1 MTEQDKSVGL
11 RARLV
16 AAGVELL
23 ALEGVH
29 ALTLREIARQAGVS
43 HGAPRRYFAT
53 HAELLAAIAG
63 HGFGELANA
72 LGLDAP
78 PPSSVSAAA
87 ARHRLDELAR
97 GYLAFAAEQPG
108 MFELMF
114 RHDVLEG
121 SGAELRRTSL
131 PLFEAVTRLVAAIR
145 PSAGE
150 RDGDG
155 ERDGGPDGGRDRD
168 RGRDRDGGPDGEGAG
183 DGPPPTVV
191 AAALWANLHGLAQLR
206 AWGSLRLATGGDS
219 VEPVLRATLD
229 AHLGRDA
236 G

>member
-1 MTEQDKSVGL
+1 MTEQDKAVGL

-63 HGFGELANA
+63 HGFGELATA

-78 PPSSVSAAA
+78 GSAGTSASASAAA
-87 ARHRLDELAR
+87 ARQRLDGLAR

-145 PSAGE
+145 PPAGAGH
-150 RDGDG
+150 GDG
-155 ERDGGPDGGRDRD
+155 AGD
-168 RGRDRDGGPDGEGAG
+168 G

-219 VEPVLRATLD
+219 VEPLLRATLD
-229 AHLGRDA
+229 AHLGRVA

>member
-1 MTEQDKSVGL
+1 MTEQDKAVGL

-23 ALEGVH
+23 ALEGIH

-43 HGAPRRYFAT
+43 HGAPRRHFAT

-63 HGFGELANA
+63 HGFGELATA

-78 PPSSVSAAA
+78 GPACTSASAA
-87 ARHRLDELAR
+87 RQRLDELAR

-131 PLFEAVTRLVAAIR
+131 PLFEAVTGLVAAIR
-145 PSAGE
+145 PPSDHGSSPGAG
-150 RDGDG
+150 D
-155 ERDGGPDGGRDRD
+155 
-168 RGRDRDGGPDGEGAG
+168 G

-219 VEPVLRATLD
+219 VEPLLRATLD

>member
-1 MTEQDKSVGL
+1 MTQTEQDKATGL

-53 HAELLAAIAG
+53 HAELLAAIAR
-63 HGFGELANA
+63 HGFGELATA
-72 LGLDAP
+72 VGLDAP
-78 PPSSVSAAA
+78 AAGAGAVRDA
-87 ARHRLDELAR
+87 AEARTRLERLAR
-97 GYLAFAAEQPG
+97 GYLDFAADRPG

-114 RHDVLEG
+114 RHDVMEG

-145 PSAGE
+145 PPAVGTVGTVGATGSTGSTGS
-150 RDGDG
+150 GD
-155 ERDGGPDGGRDRD
+155 DV
-168 RGRDRDGGPDGEGAG
+168 
-183 DGPPPTVV
+183 PPIVV

-206 AWGSLRLATGGDS
+206 AWGSLRLATGADT

-229 AHLGRDA
+229 AHLGPVPR
-236 G
+236 

>member
-63 HGFGELANA
+63 HGFGELATA

-78 PPSSVSAAA
+78 PASTISAAA
-87 ARHRLDELAR
+87 ARTRLDELAR

-145 PSAGE
+145 PSADA
-150 RDGDG
+150 DGDG
-155 ERDGGPDGGRDRD
+155 DGP
-168 RGRDRDGGPDGEGAG
+168 
-183 DGPPPTVV
+183 PPPTVV

>member
-63 HGFGELANA
+63 HGFGELATA

-78 PPSSVSAAA
+78 PPVSVSVSASAAA

-145 PSAGE
+145 PSTGE
-150 RDGDG
+150 RD
-155 ERDGGPDGGRDRD
+155 E
-168 RGRDRDGGPDGEGAG
+168 

-219 VEPVLRATLD
+219 VEPLLRATLD
-229 AHLGRDA
+229 AHLGRET

>member
-43 HGAPRRYFAT
+43 HGAPRRHFAT

-63 HGFGELANA
+63 HGFGELATA
-72 LGLDAP
+72 LGLDTP
-78 PPSSVSAAA
+78 PPASLSAAT
-87 ARHRLDELAR
+87 ARARLDDLAR
-97 GYLAFAAEQPG
+97 GYLAFTVEQPG

-145 PSAGE
+145 PPTGG
-150 RDGDG
+150 DGDG
-155 ERDGGPDGGRDRD
+155 GGGG
-168 RGRDRDGGPDGEGAG
+168 GGSSAG
-183 DGPPPTVV
+183 DAPPPTVV

>member
-1 MTEQDKSVGL
+1 MTEEDKSVGL

-23 ALEGVH
+23 AIEGVH

-63 HGFGELANA
+63 HGFGELATA

-78 PPSSVSAAA
+78 PPARIPAAA
-87 ARHRLDELAR
+87 ARARLDELAR
-97 GYLAFAAEQPG
+97 GYLAYAAEQPG

-121 SGAELRRTSL
+121 SGADLRRTSL

-145 PSAGE
+145 PPAGGG
-150 RDGDG
+150 DGD
-155 ERDGGPDGGRDRD
+155 D
-168 RGRDRDGGPDGEGAG
+168 DGEGDG
-183 DGPPPTVV
+183 DAPPPTVV

-206 AWGSLRLATGGDS
+206 SWGSLRLATGGDS
-219 VEPVLRATLD
+219 VEPLLRATLD

>member
-63 HGFGELANA
+63 HGFGELATA

-78 PPSSVSAAA
+78 PPVSASASAAA

-145 PSAGE
+145 PSTGE
-150 RDGDG
+150 RD
-155 ERDGGPDGGRDRD
+155 E
-168 RGRDRDGGPDGEGAG
+168 

-219 VEPVLRATLD
+219 VEPLLRATLD
-229 AHLGRDA
+229 AHLGRET

>member
-1 MTEQDKSVGL
+1 MIEQDKAVGL

-63 HGFGELANA
+63 HGFGELATA

-78 PPSSVSAAA
+78 SPASASTSVSAAA
-87 ARHRLDELAR
+87 ARDRLDQLAR
-97 GYLAFAAEQPG
+97 GYLAFAAERPG

-145 PSAGE
+145 PPADHGN
-150 RDGDG
+150 
-155 ERDGGPDGGRDRD
+155 
-168 RGRDRDGGPDGEGAG
+168 G

>member
-1 MTEQDKSVGL
+1 MTAQDKSVGL

-63 HGFGELANA
+63 HGFGQLASA

-78 PPSSVSAAA
+78 PPGSVSAAA

-145 PSAGE
+145 PSAGGAGGE
-150 RDGDG
+150 GAGDPDGD
-155 ERDGGPDGGRDRD
+155 PGR
-168 RGRDRDGGPDGEGAG
+168 EGAG

-219 VEPVLRATLD
+219 VEPLLRAALD